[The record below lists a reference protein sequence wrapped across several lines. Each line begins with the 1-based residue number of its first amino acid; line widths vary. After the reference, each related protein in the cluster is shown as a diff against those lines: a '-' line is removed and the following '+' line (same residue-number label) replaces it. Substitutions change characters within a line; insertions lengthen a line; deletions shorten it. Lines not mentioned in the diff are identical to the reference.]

1 VSGPLAGVR
10 VVDLTQYVAGPYC
23 TMVLADMGAEVAKVE
38 RPGGEVYRR
47 QGPVFAPGGE
57 SASFLTLNRGK
68 TSRQLDLRAPADR
81 EILHAMLDE
90 ADILVE
96 NSTPGTMERLELG
109 FPALHA
115 RHPGL
120 VYVSISGYGQV
131 GPDATR
137 GGYDLVIQALSGL
150 LSMTGPEGGDPAK
163 VPIAALDF
171 GSGLYGAL
179 GALAA
184 LRERETTGR
193 GRHVTTS
200 ILECALAWLSMHIVT
215 QGLGGEEPAAAGT
228 RSPFFAPYE
237 AFRAGDGHL
246 VIVGTGGDDAWG
258 RLCGALGLGRIR
270 EDPRFA
276 ENASRVA
283 NAAALRDIIE
293 AVLADRGVA
302 DWTAVLEEAG
312 VVCAPVQRLSQ
323 VLASEQVRALGLID
337 TQEHPSAG
345 VIPMVGTP
353 LSFDGERAV
362 SELPPPLLGRPTSGS

>member
-1 VSGPLAGVR
+1 
-10 VVDLTQYVAGPYC
+10 
-23 TMVLADMGAEVAKVE
+23 M
-38 RPGGEVYRR
+38 
-47 QGPVFAPGGE
+47 
-57 SASFLTLNRGK
+57 
-68 TSRQLDLRAPADR
+68 
-81 EILHAMLDE
+81 
-90 ADILVE
+90 
-96 NSTPGTMERLELG
+96 
-109 FPALHA
+109 
-115 RHPGL
+115 
-120 VYVSISGYGQV
+120 SISGYGQV